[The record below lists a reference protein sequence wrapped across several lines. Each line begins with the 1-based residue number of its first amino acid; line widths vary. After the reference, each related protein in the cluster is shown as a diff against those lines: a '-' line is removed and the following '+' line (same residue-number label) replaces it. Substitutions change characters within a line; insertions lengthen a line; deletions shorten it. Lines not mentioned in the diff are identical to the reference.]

1 MTKFAALS
9 AVFFGCLTQR
19 VVATKLEV
27 TANGQVVGA
36 NNDFFAKAD
45 LNNDGFISLAE
56 FAHYQNEMG
65 LRGEMEHKAHMGAC
79 CDDMNYACGS
89 RGSKGECI
97 NGCKSC

>member
-19 VVATKLEV
+19 VVATKLEI

-65 LRGEMEHKAHMGAC
+65 LRGEMEHKAAKWDC
-79 CDDMNYACGS
+79 CDSEGYGCGNFVNGDCKCGS
-89 RGSKGECI
+89 ACR
-97 NGCKSC
+97 